1 MPLEIRLIVT
11 TGVSALDKYSQEI
24 GKRLEVDKV
33 MINPPARW
41 RDTTLR
47 DAYRFI
53 RIMRKGGRKLLHLPN
68 QHLGRYAVFS
78 SCSFILT
85 IHDLIRFYILKD
97 LYDRPPPKESFYLML
112 DRLAFKKAK
121 HIIAISE
128 NTKKDIIK
136 YLKIPEQKITVIY
149 QGVDHELYY
158 PRRGEHFPDL
168 EYVLFVGSE
177 EPRKNLATVMKALS
191 ILKKD
196 KAFSNLKLVKVG
208 HPRSERYR
216 QSTLKVITDLGLY
229 KDVSFTGFI
238 SDEEVVLYYSN
249 ARCLLL
255 PSLYEG
261 FGFPPLEAMA
271 CGCPV
276 VTSNT
281 SSLPEVVGEA
291 SIMVNPYDTDSLAQ
305 AMREVLT
312 NSKLRDNM
320 VRKGLEQSKKFS
332 WEKAAEQ
339 TQEVYKKLVGG

>member
-33 MINPPARW
+33 MTNPPARW

-47 DAYRFI
+47 DTYRFI

-68 QHLGRYAVFS
+68 QHLGRYAVFC
-78 SCSFILT
+78 SCPFILT

-97 LYDRPPPKESFYLML
+97 LYDRPPLKESFYLML
-112 DRLAFKKAK
+112 DGLAFKKAK
-121 HIIAISE
+121 HFIAISE
-128 NTKKDIIK
+128 STKRDIIE
-136 YLKIPEQKITVIY
+136 YLKIPEQKITVID
-149 QGVDHELYY
+149 QGVDHRLYY
-158 PRRGEHFPDL
+158 PRREHLPDL

-177 EPRKNLATVMKALS
+177 EPRKNLGTMLKAFFM
-191 ILKKD
+191 LKKD

-208 HPRSERYR
+208 DPRSERYR
-216 QSTLKVITDLGLY
+216 QSTLKVITDLGLHE
-229 KDVSFTGFI
+229 DVSFTGFV
-238 SDEEVVLYYSN
+238 SDEELALYYSN
-249 ARCLLL
+249 AGCLLF

-261 FGFPPLEAMA
+261 FGLPPLEAMA

-291 SIMVNPYDTDSLAQ
+291 GIMVNPYDTNGLAK
-305 AMREVLT
+305 AIREVLT
-312 NSKLRDNM
+312 NSKLRDDM
-320 VRKGLEQSKKFS
+320 VRKGLEQAKKFS
-332 WEKAAEQ
+332 WEKAARQ
-339 TQEVYKKLVGG
+339 TLEVYNKLAGE